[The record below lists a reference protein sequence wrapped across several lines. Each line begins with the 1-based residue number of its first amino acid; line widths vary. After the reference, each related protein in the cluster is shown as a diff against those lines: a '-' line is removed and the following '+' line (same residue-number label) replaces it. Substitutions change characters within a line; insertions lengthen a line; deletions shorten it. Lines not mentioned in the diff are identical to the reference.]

1 MDVNHTCLAI
11 ISLDWDLQSDG
22 NYYLQVFLKE
32 GEYIEKKVIM
42 HNNDNLGDF
51 SYDFDEK

>member
-11 ISLDWDLQSDG
+11 ISLDWALKSDG